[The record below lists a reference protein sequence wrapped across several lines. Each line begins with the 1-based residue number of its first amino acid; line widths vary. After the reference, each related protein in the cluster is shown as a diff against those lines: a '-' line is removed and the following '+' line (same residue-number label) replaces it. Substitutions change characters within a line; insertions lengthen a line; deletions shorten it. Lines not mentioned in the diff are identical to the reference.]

1 MTQYFADCKT
11 LDELRIAYLKLS
23 AIHHPDIGGDVATMQ
38 AINAEHDRVFEALK
52 AAHNASAD
60 EYHQTTE
67 TPEEFRRAELI
78 TKRPAM
84 KWITSMDYKRA
95 ARDAMKKTFGFAPA
109 LKNIIPME
117 GEDNG
122 EIVTSVAFCI
132 AATGKGYSWQVGG
145 EVERAEAYDI

>member
-1 MTQYFADCKT
+1 MAKNFKIADI
-11 LDELRIAYLKLS
+11 DRN
-23 AIHHPDIGGDVATMQ
+23 AIYTVSTIDNWDDHAETREMSGADLISFS
-38 AINAEHDRVFEALK
+38 NA
-52 AAHNASAD
+52 AAHLYD
-60 EYHQTTE
+60 IH
-67 TPEEFRRAELI
+67 AELI

-95 ARDAMKKTFGFAPA
+95 ARDAMKKTLGFAPA
-109 LKNIIPME
+109 LKNIIPIE